1 MNLSGRTLSTATL
14 ATISVSLVCLVAAD
28 FAAAQGAAA
37 PSGNAPRATQP
48 ANNGRNGGQPGG
60 QGGRGGGGG
69 LRGMFGGGGDPMA
82 ASIDSREIAQYAKT
96 LNLSADQKDLAQT
109 LFKGYEEQFRTKSE
123 EMRTKLD
130 EARQAARDSGDNS
143 MWQSI
148 GEQMNAFRVS
158 RQKMEDQFFSDYK
171 EILTPDQ
178 LTQWPTI
185 ERTRRREK
193 TMGRGLMSG
202 ERMDVIKLV
211 DDAKLPDDV
220 KATLAPV
227 LAQYETDLD
236 RELIARN
243 KIYDENVT
251 KFMGA
256 MRDPTQNRDGLQKAF
271 DQGKDAST
279 RVREINKRYARQVEA
294 LLPESEHASWEK
306 AVKEATFPDVYRTTG
321 ASRQITAAEGFSDLD
336 ATQKDGI
343 KALKASYSHELDT
356 VNDRLATAQEQLESS
371 MTVDRMFAR
380 FGRGPGGPG
389 GGQGGAGGGGGG
401 ANQDDPTA
409 DVRQQKRDLDR
420 KITDNLKKILTP
432 EQADRLPQGGGGGG
446 PGGQNNGGA
455 NNQGNGGNNNRR
467 RGRGGANGGNGGGGA
482 G

>member
-1 MNLSGRTLSTATL
+1 MNLSGRTLSKATL

-28 FAAAQGAAA
+28 FAAAQGGAA
-37 PSGNAPRATQP
+37 PGGNNPQPAQP

-60 QGGRGGGGG
+60 QGGRGGGGGG

-227 LAQYETDLD
+227 LAQYEADLD
-236 RELIARN
+236 RELVARN
-243 KIYDENVT
+243 KVYDENVT
-251 KFMGA
+251 KFMAA
-256 MRDPTQNRDGLQKAF
+256 MRDPTQNHDGLQKAF

-294 LLPESEHASWEK
+294 LLPESEHAPWEK
-306 AVKEATFPDVYRTTG
+306 AVKAATFPDVYRPSGT
-321 ASRQITAAEGFSDLD
+321 SRQITAAEGFSDLD
-336 ATQKDGI
+336 ATQKEGI
-343 KALKASYSHELDT
+343 KALEASFTHDLDA
-356 VNDRLATAQEQLESS
+356 VNDRLATTQEQQEST

-380 FGRGPGGPG
+380 FGRGPGG
-389 GGQGGAGGGGGG
+389 QGGAGQGGGG
-401 ANQDDPTA
+401 ANSDDPMA
-409 DVRQQKRDLDR
+409 DIRQQKRDLER
-420 KITDNLKKILTP
+420 KASDSLKKILTP
-432 EQADRLPQGGGGGG
+432 DQADRLPQGGGNFG
-446 PGGQNNGGA
+446 PGGQNNGGG

-467 RGRGGANGGNGGGGA
+467 RGRGGANGSNGGGGA